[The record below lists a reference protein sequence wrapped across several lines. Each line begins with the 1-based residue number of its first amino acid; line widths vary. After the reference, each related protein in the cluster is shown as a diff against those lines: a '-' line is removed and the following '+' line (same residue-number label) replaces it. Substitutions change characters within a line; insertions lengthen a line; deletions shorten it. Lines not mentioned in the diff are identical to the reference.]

1 MSTQQQIQMNQ
12 QEFLAER
19 SYKFQKHSLLVDSN
33 ARDRT
38 RYPSSSSYRI
48 ELPSVYKQVKTVKLM
63 SAEVPMTF
71 YSLTSAN
78 ASTTLKVGVYND
90 SAGSTKLATQTVQ
103 IPDGNYTNST
113 LVASFASKL
122 NANTFF
128 QSEGLTFG
136 VSVDLV
142 SGLISFMT
150 TPERKVY
157 VDATTDTGLSYYLG
171 FPKGQI
177 TEGTVCKASSVLR
190 VNPYN
195 YILLDIAEINGMDE
209 CGRSTN
215 SVFAKVPMNTA
226 PFETVM
232 IAEDYSNFNT
242 SHLNPYISKLST
254 LTVVWRTFDMKQ
266 IDFNGADHSFALEL
280 ECLE

>member
-1 MSTQQQIQMNQ
+1 MSIQMNQ

-71 YSLTSAN
+71 YSFTSAN
-78 ASTTLKVGVYND
+78 ASTTLKVGVYN
-90 SAGSTKLATQTVQ
+90 SAGNTKLALQTVQ

-113 LVASFASKL
+113 LVATLASKL

-128 QSEGLTFG
+128 QTEGPGGLAFG

-142 SGLISFMT
+142 NGLISLMT

-195 YILLDIAEINGMDE
+195 YILLDITEINGMDE

-215 SVFAKVPMNTA
+215 SVFAKIPLNKA
-226 PFETVM
+226 PYETVM
-232 IAEDYSNFNT
+232 IGEDCSNFNT
-242 SHLNPYISKLST
+242 SYLNPYISKLST
-254 LTVVWRTFDMKQ
+254 LTVVWRTFDMKPV
-266 IDFNGADHSFALEL
+266 DFNGADHSFALEL

>member
-1 MSTQQQIQMNQ
+1 MSTQQQIQINQ
-12 QEFLAER
+12 QEFVAER
-19 SYKFQKHSLLVDSN
+19 SYKFKKHSLLVDSN

-63 SAEVPMTF
+63 NVVVPMTF
-71 YSLTSAN
+71 YSFSSAN
-78 ASTTLKVGVYND
+78 ASTTLQIGVYN
-90 SAGSTKLATQTVQ
+90 SAGSTKLALQTVQ

-113 LVASFASKL
+113 LVTNLTSKL
-122 NANTFF
+122 NANTLF
-128 QSEGLTFG
+128 QSEGLTFD
-136 VSVDLV
+136 VSVDPV
-142 SGLISFMT
+142 NGLMSFKT
-150 TPERKVY
+150 TPVRKVY
-157 VDATTDTGLSYYLG
+157 VDTTTDTGLSQYLG
-171 FPKGQI
+171 FPTGKI
-177 TEGTVCKASSVLR
+177 TEGTTCTTSNVL
-190 VNPYN
+190 VLTPYN
-195 YILLDIAEINGMDE
+195 YILLDISEINGIDE

-215 SVFAKVPMNTA
+215 SVFAKIPMNMA

-254 LTVVWRTFDMKQ
+254 LTVVWRTFDMKP
-266 IDFNGADHSFALEL
+266 IDFNGSDHSFALEL